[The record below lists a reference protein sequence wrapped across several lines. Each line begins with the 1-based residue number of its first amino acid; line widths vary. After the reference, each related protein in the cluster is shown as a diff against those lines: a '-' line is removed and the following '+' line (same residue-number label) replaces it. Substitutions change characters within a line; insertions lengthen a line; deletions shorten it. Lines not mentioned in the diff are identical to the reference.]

1 MSDDIFGD
9 ESIDDLVSQLKE
21 NNKII
26 NTVKKER
33 TEISADNLEEF
44 IMKSSGA
51 LIEDSL
57 EVISNVKDY
66 TSSAPDSREATSLA
80 ELIRASASAIDILN
94 KILLQNK
101 KSDAQMDIKKLD
113 VNMKQGIAAAD
124 NATTLLVS
132 REDILNKLIE
142 DSDAIEVEVSD
153 DTE

>member
-9 ESIDDLVSQLKE
+9 DSIDDLVSQLKE

-57 EVISNVKDY
+57 DIISNVKDY
-66 TSSAPDSREATSLA
+66 TSSAPDSRESTSLA

-101 KSDAQMDIKKLD
+101 KSEVQMDIKKLD

-132 REDILNKLIE
+132 REDILTRLIE
-142 DSDAIEVEVSD
+142 DSEAIDVEVSD
-153 DTE
+153 NAE

>member
-153 DTE
+153 DTQ

>member
-9 ESIDDLVSQLKE
+9 DSIDDLVSQLKE

-57 EVISNVKDY
+57 DIISNVKDY
-66 TSSAPDSREATSLA
+66 TSSAPDSRESTSLA

-101 KSDAQMDIKKLD
+101 KSEVQMDIKKLD

-132 REDILNKLIE
+132 REDILTKLIE
-142 DSDAIEVEVSD
+142 DSEAIDVEVSD
-153 DTE
+153 NTE

>member
-9 ESIDDLVSQLKE
+9 DSIDDLVSQLKE

-57 EVISNVKDY
+57 DIISNVKDY
-66 TSSAPDSREATSLA
+66 TSSAPDSRESTSLA

-101 KSDAQMDIKKLD
+101 KSETQMDIKKLD

-132 REDILNKLIE
+132 REDILTKLIE
-142 DSDAIEVEVSD
+142 DSEAIDVEVSD
-153 DTE
+153 NTE